1 MPVFA
6 VNYVYG
12 PDTQTRMAHRPA
24 HRSWQS
30 ELHESGII
38 LASGP
43 LDDAEE
49 AGGLLIMAAADAAE
63 VTEHLKGDPYA
74 SLGVIEETR
83 IRAWNP
89 VFGPLKAE

>member
-12 PDTQTRMAHRPA
+12 SDTETRMAHRPA

-30 ELHESGII
+30 ELHESGVV

-43 LDDAEE
+43 VEGPE
-49 AGGLLIMAAADAAE
+49 GPGGLLVFRAADRAE
-63 VTEHLKGDPYA
+63 VESLLGEDPYA
-74 SLGVIEETR
+74 SIDVIDSVT
-83 IRAWNP
+83 IREWTP
-89 VFGPLKAE
+89 VFGPFSES